1 MSATVVR
8 GNYVRN
14 KIHPKK
20 FALLVACASI
30 MMMFAALT
38 SAYMVRKAGGNWLEF
53 PMPSIFLV
61 STVVIVL
68 SSITLHI
75 AYISFKRG
83 NEALYKGFL
92 LGTFG
97 LGIAFLILQY
107 QGWLALS
114 GIGIELTFL
123 YICAFWYS
131 CGAYF
136 GWNYCFNHCT
146 FACFFLKIPSDTDS
160 NPAVGDDDD
169 VLAFRRYTVG
179 VFVYL
184 FLDSV
189 NKQNQQWRQ

>member
-114 GIGIELTFL
+114 GIGIELTTNPSGSFIYAL
-123 YICAFWYS
+123 SGIHAAHILGGITALIIALLHAFS
-131 CGAYF
+131 
-136 GWNYCFNHCT
+136 
-146 FACFFLKIPSDTDS
+146 LKYQATPTRILRLEMTMTYWHFVDI
-160 NPAVGDDDD
+160 
-169 VLAFRRYTVG
+169 LW
-179 VFVYL
+179 VYL
-184 FLDSV
+184 FIFFLI
-189 NKQNQQWRQ
+189 Q